1 MAVTTV
7 RTPAARHG
15 RSTAAGRGD
24 HRTRYFNFFCGSVL
38 LVFAAVWLVPL
49 LWAIDTSVRP
59 EAEITTNPISWWTS
73 HWSIDNYRQVVNATD
88 LPSWYLNSIV
98 ISGLSAA
105 FTVVVCS
112 MAGFAISRT
121 RFRGKRI
128 MLGLILAGLLIP
140 VQVLILPLF
149 REFNSIHLLNTY
161 WAIILPAIATPI
173 AVFVFASFFDG
184 LPKDLVESARLDGA
198 GWFRIYS
205 RIFMPLCKP
214 AISAVTIFTF
224 VWTWNQLLWPLLV
237 LSSTKL
243 MTIPVGL
250 ASVQSAY
257 GIIYGQVMAS
267 AVLGALP
274 LILVF
279 LLFQRRIVEGIANT
293 GIK

>member
-7 RTPAARHG
+7 RTPARHG
-15 RSTAAGRGD
+15 RSSVAGRGD
-24 HRTRYFNFFCGSVL
+24 HRTRYFNWFCASVL
-38 LVFAAVWLVPL
+38 LVFAAIWLVPL

-73 HWSIDNYRQVVNATD
+73 HWNIDNYRQVINATD
-88 LPSWYLNSIV
+88 LPSWYVNSI
-98 ISGLSAA
+98 ITSGLSSA

-121 RFRGKRI
+121 QFRAKRI
-128 MLGLILAGLLIP
+128 VLGLILAGLLIP
-140 VQVLILPLF
+140 AQVLILPLF
-149 REFNSIHLLNTY
+149 REFNSMKLLNTY
-161 WAIILPAIATPI
+161 WAIVLPAIATPI